1 MLFDSVMLAATC
13 IPTSPE
19 KRRPL
24 SVDALVPEP
33 IFESTHVIT
42 IDVPPERVWSWIAQM
57 GAGRAGWYS
66 WDATSRQFTRSVHDE
81 QLRSDP
87 CPGPMRLRVVC
98 DLVADARRQH
108 ECPAISKLG
117 VQLSLKT
124 KEDVALRAPVVRNV
138 AGRV

>member
-1 MLFDSVMLAATC
+1 
-13 IPTSPE
+13 
-19 KRRPL
+19 
-24 SVDALVPEP
+24 
-33 IFESTHVIT
+33 
-42 IDVPPERVWSWIAQM
+42 M

-138 AGRV
+138 AGRVLNHPDANAATLHDAPVGEARGAFASDEGHGRPVSRT